1 MANPSRIHKS
11 NWGRWGRNKNG
22 EDQNR
27 ENESSFLIGEDGG
40 GTKMDEVAGIYTGF
54 NDWVE
59 SIQAALF
66 FLTSPQPSPM
76 FSTPSASYTH
86 TIRASASG

>member
-1 MANPSRIHKS
+1 
-11 NWGRWGRNKNG
+11 
-22 EDQNR
+22 
-27 ENESSFLIGEDGG
+27 
-40 GTKMDEVAGIYTGF
+40 MDEVVGIYTGF

-86 TIRASASG
+86 TIRASVSG